1 MIHLVSCT
9 TDDDPHRSHGDV
21 TFMAKQETENII

>member
-9 TDDDPHRSHGDV
+9 TDDDPHRSHGDI
-21 TFMAKQETENII
+21 TFMAKQFSEIII